1 MTGILQVIEVI
12 EVRYKEGLRQLVLV
26 HNLGSPRY
34 NLKLVPV
41 HGGQGKT
48 KEPSRLVRS
57 YFNKL
62 PPEYSNSQPSL
73 KLSEAEANPKSHKKK
88 VINHSG

>member
-57 YFNKL
+57 YFNKQGNL
-62 PPEYSNSQPSL
+62 YM
-73 KLSEAEANPKSHKKK
+73 KLVLDGHGMSRSP
-88 VINHSG
+88 